1 MMQDGSSLNLEDVC
15 SHLGIMSSAV
25 LDVSQHAWRHYTKFA
40 RPKRTG
46 GVRIISASQ
55 GRLKSMQRVLLDG
68 LLADFPMP
76 AHVHGCVKGR
86 SAATNAQMHVDREV
100 VINVDLSNFFGS
112 VCFDTVKQV
121 FIEHFRFDE
130 DAAEV
135 FARLTVIGGGLP
147 QGAPTSPVLAN
158 LAALKLD
165 AEIMRTCDEA
175 VTSSG
180 YRYSRYVDDITVSGV
195 IDLVALVPKIYECI
209 DRNGFSPNV
218 KKTKILRRSIRQ
230 SVTGVVVNKKLS
242 VPKTLIRKV
251 RQQLYYCQK
260 WGIKEHCE
268 SQGIRTDRFLKTLRG
283 SIAYIGATKPDLATE
298 FAFALYTAA
307 ADLEETLEEINL
319 RLLKQMIDNGEVA
332 EFYYYGEK
340 HRAAPSAITVDNEDV
355 LLVRAFQ
362 LSPEQGWRFFLLSE
376 IQDLEVAR

>member
-1 MMQDGSSLNLEDVC
+1 MQVGSSLNLMDIC
-15 SHLGIMSSAV
+15 SHLGLMPSAV
-25 LDVSQHAWRHYTKFA
+25 LDVSQHSWRHYTKFE
-40 RPKRTG
+40 RPKRAG

-68 LLADFPMP
+68 FLTDFPMP

-86 SAATNAQMHVDREV
+86 SIATNAQIHVDQDV

-112 VCFDTVKQV
+112 VCFDTVRQI
-121 FIEHFRFDE
+121 FIENFRLDE
-130 DAAEV
+130 EAAEV
-135 FARLTVIGGGLP
+135 FARLTVVGGGLP

-158 LAALKLD
+158 LAALALD
-165 AEIMRTCDEA
+165 TDIMRTCDDA
-175 VTSSG
+175 VTSNG
-180 YRYSRYVDDITVSGV
+180 FRYSRYVDDITISGV
-195 IDLVALVPKIYECI
+195 MELVTLLPKIYECI
-209 DRNGFSPNV
+209 ERNGFSPNV

-230 SVTGVVVNKKLS
+230 SVTGVVVNKKPS

-268 SQGIRTDRFLKTLRG
+268 SKGIRPDRFLKAIRG

-332 EFYYYGEK
+332 SFYYHREQ
-340 HRAAPSAITVDNEDV
+340 HRAAPSAITVDNEDT

-362 LSPEQGWRFFLLSE
+362 LLPEQGWRFFLLSE
-376 IQDLEVAR
+376 IQDLEVAH

>member
-1 MMQDGSSLNLEDVC
+1 
-15 SHLGIMSSAV
+15 
-25 LDVSQHAWRHYTKFA
+25 
-40 RPKRTG
+40 
-46 GVRIISASQ
+46 
-55 GRLKSMQRVLLDG
+55 MQRVLLDG
-68 LLADFPMP
+68 LLTDFPMP

-86 SAATNAQMHVDREV
+86 SIATNAQIHVDRDV
-100 VINVDLSNFFGS
+100 VINIDLSNFLGT
-112 VCFDTVKQV
+112 VCFDTVKQI
-121 FIEHFRFDE
+121 FIENFRFDE

-135 FARLTVIGGGLP
+135 FARLTVVGGGLP

-175 VTSSG
+175 VAG
-180 YRYSRYVDDITVSGV
+180 NGFRYSRYVDDITISGV
-195 IDLVALVPKIYECI
+195 LELVALLPKVYECVE
-209 DRNGFSPNV
+209 RNGFIPNV

-268 SQGIRTDRFLKTLRG
+268 SKGIRPDRFLKTIRG

-298 FAFALYTAA
+298 FAFALYNAA
-307 ADLEETLEEINL
+307 ADLEECVEQTNL

-332 EFYYYGEK
+332 SFYYRGEK
-340 HRAAPSAITVDNEDV
+340 HRAAPSTITVDNEDI

-362 LSPEQGWRFFLLSE
+362 LLPEQGWRFFPLSE
-376 IQDLEVAR
+376 IEDLENAR